1 MMKSRAL
8 LLLLS
13 VVAVVCLRAAI
24 NLPPNRGTELLLL
37 MEADG
42 RAWEIVAMETPSK
55 WISQEWNQY
64 NSTYDFIMAVLS
76 RSDSGCKVSFTRYV
90 MKDDYLPLEE
100 HFEAEFP
107 YSQQARYPFFERGY
121 IIGFYRISF
130 DDFDR
135 NEILFRQSSNQLM
148 KPTSVNK
155 DTRQV
160 APFRNKSSVFATTS
174 CRGLSPSR

>member
-1 MMKSRAL
+1 MKRGAL
-8 LLLLS
+8 LLVLS
-13 VVAVVCLRAAI
+13 VVAVICSRAAI
-24 NLPPNRGTELLLL
+24 SLPPNRGTELLLL

-42 RAWEIVAMETPSK
+42 KACEVTAMDAPTK
-55 WISQEWNQY
+55 WISQGWNQH
-64 NSTYDFIMAVLS
+64 NSSYDFIMAVLS

-90 MKDDYLPLEE
+90 MKDDYFPREE

-107 YSQQARYPFFERGY
+107 YSQQTRYPFFERGY

-135 NEILFRQSSNQLM
+135 NKILFPKSSNQSM
-148 KPTSVNK
+148 KPT
-155 DTRQV
+155 
-160 APFRNKSSVFATTS
+160 APLRNKFSVIATTP